1 MKSTNHEISRRLAL
15 SSAGIGIAAFA
26 ASGQALPA
34 GMTAAEK
41 ANVDV
46 VNAFCAAWPS
56 HDLAKIMAF
65 FADNCA
71 YRVTET
77 REPAKGR
84 EAVTETIRGF
94 LDRVIEFKVMD
105 AFARGPMVFNER
117 TDRFNGGP
125 LKSWHG
131 VGVFFL
137 KDGKIAE
144 WYDYT
149 IAIER

>member
-1 MKSTNHEISRRLAL
+1 MSSIAGLGLAAL
-15 SSAGIGIAAFA
+15 A
-26 ASGQALPA
+26 ASGPASAA
-34 GMTAAEK
+34 GMTAAET
-41 ANVDV
+41 ANADI

-65 FADNCA
+65 FAGNCA
-71 YRVTET
+71 YRLTET

-84 EAVTETIRGF
+84 DAVTEQIKGF
-94 LDRVIEFKVMD
+94 LDRVVEFKVMD
-105 AFARGPMVFNER
+105 VWAKGPMVFNER
-117 TDRFNGGP
+117 TDRFAGGP

-137 KDGKIAE
+137 KDAKIVE

-149 IAIER
+149 IAIERA